1 MRFLLFPWLIILII
15 NMKKNYNFK
24 SSNQIVNDINMAY
37 TTIINKPN
45 SNIIKIDIT
54 NTNSK
59 HIQDF
64 NFKLRKLF
72 NSLRKKYNIKKL
84 DYLYII
90 EIPESVSIL
99 KPIYLNKIKYHSHI
113 VLNTDINEK
122 DILREI
128 KINFKE
134 LKTYAIGPTKFNNE
148 DVYLENITLRNDLNN
163 YANYLTK
170 QKNTLTNYSYNYFI
184 K

>member
-1 MRFLLFPWLIILII
+1 
-15 NMKKNYNFK
+15 MKKNYTFK

-37 TTIINKPN
+37 TTMINKTN

-54 NTNSK
+54 NTKSK

-72 NSLRKKYNIKKL
+72 NSLRKKYSINKL
-84 DYLYII
+84 DYLYVI
-90 EIPESVSIL
+90 EIPESISML
-99 KPIYLNKIKYHSHI
+99 KPIYMNKIKYHSHI

-128 KINFKE
+128 KLNFIE
-134 LKTYAIGPTKFNNE
+134 LNKYTIGPIVNGKFDNE

-163 YANYLTK
+163 YSNYLTK

-184 K
+184 N

>member
-1 MRFLLFPWLIILII
+1 M
-15 NMKKNYNFK
+15 
-24 SSNQIVNDINMAY
+24 
-37 TTIINKPN
+37 NK
-45 SNIIKIDIT
+45 
-54 NTNSK
+54 
-59 HIQDF
+59 
-64 NFKLRKLF
+64 
-72 NSLRKKYNIKKL
+72 
-84 DYLYII
+84 
-90 EIPESVSIL
+90 
-99 KPIYLNKIKYHSHI
+99 
-113 VLNTDINEK
+113 K